1 MFNSFGSNRVVECKG
16 TVPTIAWKLDNSLEI
31 SDNEMLISVDTIK
44 LEESNFR
51 QICNECEY
59 NKAKIGRKIQYIV
72 NKRGK
77 LHNPVTD
84 SGGICSG
91 RIVRA
96 GSSYSRSDIPD
107 KETRIICATS
117 LTSLPMYIESV
128 EDVDFNYS
136 LIMVKGYVIAFEST
150 MIVPL
155 PKDIDTPRA
164 LYIMDEMGSMKKAYT
179 LSRPEKKIFILG
191 DGLLNMLFY
200 TAVAR
205 KAVGR
210 DGYIVAAVYKGAMQ
224 SLSKNEIKRIL
235 EPYADHV
242 YFTDILKPLDCYESF
257 RLEEPEL
264 FDLSINCANMLG
276 GEALSVMLTKTRG
289 DILFT
294 SLTSNFNS
302 VALFAESLGKEL
314 RLTPIEEFSSG
325 SLEFN
330 LDFVREIKSDI
341 DMIDEIFK
349 SHRLIKQL
357 PMRVSEL
364 NNTQDIDNID
374 KVEGFV
380 FGSNKT
386 KKILMEVINIA
397 TYDCNVI
404 IQGET
409 GTGKEKILNL
419 IYKNSIR
426 KTKPCIKINCATIY
440 ENLAESEFFGYEPGA
455 FTGAGANR
463 KLGYFE
469 LANGGI
475 LFLDEIGE
483 LSLNMQSKLLRA
495 LQEKNFYRVG
505 GQELVEVDVRV
516 ICANNVD
523 LRTLVKEGKF
533 REDLYYRL
541 SVCEIKVPPLRE
553 RNEDIACIAEYLIN
567 EYNFQ
572 YNTNKSFSADGIEVL
587 EKYNWPGNV
596 RELDNVVH
604 RLVVNCQSDLLTS
617 EDVTN
622 AVSSN
627 LYKENPDMPS
637 ETDTASRHS
646 GLKSTVGEFERD
658 ILAAALEEGGSTRAA
673 AKALGISQSQVM
685 RKKKKYN
692 L

>member
-1 MFNSFGSNRVVECKG
+1 MFNKFGSDRVIEFKG
-16 TVPTIAWKLDNSLEI
+16 TVPTVAWKLDNSLEI
-31 SDNEMLISVDTIK
+31 SDNEMLIRVDTIK

-59 NKAKIGRKIQYIV
+59 NKAKIGKKIKYIV

-77 LHNPVTD
+77 LHNPVTN

-107 KETRIICATS
+107 RDPRVICATS

-136 LIMVKGYVIAFEST
+136 LIVVKGYVIAFEST
-150 MIVPL
+150 TLVPL
-155 PKDIDTPRA
+155 PEDIKTPRA
-164 LYIMDEMGSMKKAYT
+164 LSIMDEMGSMKKAYM
-179 LSRPEKKIFILG
+179 LSGSAKKIFILG

-200 TAVAR
+200 TAIVR

-210 DGYIVAAVYKGAMQ
+210 DGYIVAAVYKDAMQ

-235 EPYADHV
+235 KPYADHI

-257 RLEEPEL
+257 RVKEPEP
-264 FDLSINCANMLG
+264 FDLSINCTNMLG
-276 GEALSVMLTKTRG
+276 GEVFSVMLTKSRG
-289 DILFT
+289 EILFT
-294 SLTSNFNS
+294 SLISNFNS
-302 VALFAESLGKEL
+302 VALFSESLGKEL
-314 RLTPIEEFSSG
+314 RLTSIEEFSSG
-325 SLEFN
+325 FVEFN
-330 LDFVREIKSDI
+330 IDFIREIKSDI
-341 DMIDEIFK
+341 DMVDEIFK

-357 PMRVSEL
+357 PMRASEL
-364 NNTQDIDNID
+364 HNAQNID

-397 TYDCNVI
+397 AYDCNVI

-419 IYKNSIR
+419 IHKNSIR

-440 ENLAESEFFGYEPGA
+440 ENLAESEFFGYEPGS

-505 GQELVEVDVRV
+505 GQDLVEVDVRV

-541 SVCEIKVPPLRE
+541 SVCEIKMPPLRE

-572 YNTNKSFSADGIEVL
+572 YNTNKSFSADSIEAL

-604 RLVVNCQSDLLTS
+604 RLVVNCESDLLTS

-627 LYKENPDMPS
+627 LYKENPDIPDVPS
-637 ETDTASRHS
+637 ETDAASRRS

>member
-1 MFNSFGSNRVVECKG
+1 
-16 TVPTIAWKLDNSLEI
+16 
-31 SDNEMLISVDTIK
+31 
-44 LEESNFR
+44 
-51 QICNECEY
+51 
-59 NKAKIGRKIQYIV
+59 
-72 NKRGK
+72 
-77 LHNPVTD
+77 
-84 SGGICSG
+84 
-91 RIVRA
+91 
-96 GSSYSRSDIPD
+96 
-107 KETRIICATS
+107 
-117 LTSLPMYIESV
+117 
-128 EDVDFNYS
+128 
-136 LIMVKGYVIAFEST
+136 

-397 TYDCNVI
+397 AYDCNVI

-426 KTKPCIKINCATIY
+426 KTKPCIKINCATIH

-475 LFLDEIGE
+475 LFLRAAAGKIG
-483 LSLNMQSKLLRA
+483 
-495 LQEKNFYRVG
+495 G
-505 GQELVEVDVRV
+505 
-516 ICANNVD
+516 D
-523 LRTLVKEGKF
+523 LRTGRAGGSRFLRGKALQHGNALQLHEDGHHIIGLMPGGLGGF
-533 REDLYYRL
+533 RRRVVLRHG
-541 SVCEIKVPPLRE
+541 VQPGVP
-553 RNEDIACIAEYLIN
+553 
-567 EYNFQ
+567 
-572 YNTNKSFSADGIEVL
+572 
-587 EKYNWPGNV
+587 
-596 RELDNVVH
+596 
-604 RLVVNCQSDLLTS
+604 LTS
-617 EDVTN
+617 SAFTTVPSGAAASAARAVGTRPSSMTS
-622 AVSSN
+622 VSSSAITRFM
-627 LYKENPDMPS
+627 LYILLCDS
-637 ETDTASRHS
+637 HVLHS
-646 GLKSTVGEFERD
+646 L
-658 ILAAALEEGGSTRAA
+658 
-673 AKALGISQSQVM
+673 
-685 RKKKKYN
+685 
-692 L
+692 